1 MEQDVLTSGRR
12 VAWTARLG
20 PSSGD
25 ILFGGRAPAVHLRR
39 TGPGAYAVF
48 HYCTEGDP
56 DGRAHVSQ
64 MAVVRA
70 LLSLPGVRRVVIG
83 GYVYGCVTAN
93 GEGGA

>member
-1 MEQDVLTSGRR
+1 M
-12 VAWTARLG
+12 
-20 PSSGD
+20 
-25 ILFGGRAPAVHLRR
+25 
-39 TGPGAYAVF
+39 F